1 MGNIQNSDNMFYNCT
16 SLTGG
21 NGTTFDANHTD
32 AEYARIDKPGQPGY
46 FTQKYMNHD
55 TTPFQQK
62 YWVIFTEGYRN
73 DRVEASTFDSNIP
86 AEQLTIIWDSAL
98 EISDSSG
105 SDGCDQ
111 YYLDNNGEWIY
122 MGNYHRLTDKAT
134 NVLASNLNVVDR
146 NGNVVVSRIPYSM
159 IDWNKINRYR

>member
-1 MGNIQNSDNMFYNCT
+1 
-16 SLTGG
+16 
-21 NGTTFDANHTD
+21 
-32 AEYARIDKPGQPGY
+32 
-46 FTQKYMNHD
+46 MNYYD

-73 DRVEASTFDSNIP
+73 DRVEASTIDSNIP

-111 YYLDNNGEWIY
+111 YYLDDNGEWIY
-122 MGNYHRLTDKAT
+122 MGNYHRLTDNAT
-134 NVLASNLNVVDR
+134 NVLASNLDVVDQ
-146 NGNVVVSRIPYSM
+146 NGNVVVSRSPYSM
-159 IDWNKINRYR
+159 IDWNKVDRYR